1 MVKNTVGGNKHKGQA
16 RKFATAKPTHK
27 LRLVEEEGEL
37 YGQVTQML
45 GNGMCY
51 ITTLTA
57 HKYLCIIRGK
67 FRGRSKRD
75 NLLKNG
81 TWVLVGA
88 REWEQVKDGAAPKC
102 DLLEVYSDLD
112 KEKLKN
118 SVKENWRVFIE
129 NEAQKTFTNAS
140 LEENILFTNESQEE
154 YPKYAALATAATTA
168 EPGTAAATTSSLL
181 VASTAEEI
189 DFDDI

>member
-129 NEAQKTFTNAS
+129 NEAQKTFTDAS

-154 YPKYAALATAATTA
+154 YQKYAALAAATTA
-168 EPGTAAATTSSLL
+168 EPGTATAAATSSLL

>member
-27 LRLVEEEGEL
+27 LRLVEEEGEM

-51 ITTLTA
+51 VTTLTA
-57 HKYLCIIRGK
+57 RKYLCIIRGK
-67 FRGRSKRD
+67 FRGRGKRD

-88 REWEQVKDGAAPKC
+88 REWEQAKDGAAPKC

-118 SVKENWRVFIE
+118 SVKENWSVFIE
-129 NEAQKTFTNAS
+129 NEAQNTFTDAS
-140 LEENILFTNESQEE
+140 LEENILFTSESQEE
-154 YPKYAALATAATTA
+154 YEKYAALATASTATATTK
-168 EPGTAAATTSSLL
+168 SSLL
-181 VASTAEEI
+181 VASTTEEI

>member
-37 YGQVTQML
+37 YGQVCQML

-51 ITTLTA
+51 VTTLTA
-57 HKYLCIIRGK
+57 RKYLCIIRGK
-67 FRGRSKRD
+67 FRGRGKRD

-118 SVKENWRVFIE
+118 SVHENWRVFIE
-129 NEAQKTFTNAS
+129 NEAEKTFTDAS

-154 YPKYAALATAATTA
+154 YQQYAAIATAASSATGKTSALISSCSA
-168 EPGTAAATTSSLL
+168 E
-181 VASTAEEI
+181 EEI
-189 DFDDI
+189 DIDDI